1 MARVLVVEDEP
12 NIADFIRRGL
22 VYKGYEVDTAAS
34 GEDALETARE
44 RLPDL
49 VILDLMLPGM
59 DGVEVCR
66 RLRAA
71 DDVPIIML
79 TARDALS
86 DKVEGLEAGADDYVT
101 KPFQFAELLARVR
114 AALRR
119 KEARNDAGVISV
131 GDLTIRPLSREVL
144 RNGREVQLSAREY
157 DLLEYLARHA
167 GQVLSKE
174 TLFEKVWGYDFEVE
188 SDAVKV
194 YVSYLRK
201 KLNADGEPDLIH
213 SIRGVG
219 YIVKA
224 H

>member
-1 MARVLVVEDEP
+1 
-12 NIADFIRRGL
+12 
-22 VYKGYEVDTAAS
+22 
-34 GEDALETARE
+34 
-44 RLPDL
+44 
-49 VILDLMLPGM
+49 MLPGM

-119 KEARNDAGVISV
+119 KEARTDAGVISV
-131 GDLTIRPLSREVL
+131 GDLTIKPLSREVS
-144 RNGREVQLSAREY
+144 RNDREVQLSAREY

-201 KLNADGEPDLIH
+201 KLNAGGEPDLIH

-224 H
+224 N

>member
-59 DGVEVCR
+59 DGVVCR

-119 KEARNDAGVISV
+119 KEARTDAGVISV
-131 GDLTIRPLSREVL
+131 GDLTIKPLSREVL
-144 RNGREVQLSAREY
+144 RNGRDVQLSAREY
-157 DLLEYLARHA
+157 DLLNTLARHA

-174 TLFEKVWGYDFEVE
+174 TLFEKSG
-188 SDAVKV
+188 ATT
-194 YVSYLRK
+194 LRSNRT
-201 KLNADGEPDLIH
+201 L
-213 SIRGVG
+213 
-219 YIVKA
+219 
-224 H
+224 

>member
-119 KEARNDAGVISV
+119 KEARTDAGVISV
-131 GDLTIRPLSREVL
+131 GDLTIKPLSREVS
-144 RNGREVQLSAREY
+144 RNDREVQLSAREY

-201 KLNADGEPDLIH
+201 KLNAGGEPDLIH

-224 H
+224 N